1 MNDASSPRSQRRGA
15 ERCLGRDC
23 ACGRSLF
30 AGSDAGGERAAL
42 LYSLIVTCRL
52 NGIEPF
58 AYFQD
63 LLDRIADHPITRIDE
78 LLPWTRAPEHANAAV
93 A

>member
-1 MNDASSPRSQRRGA
+1 MPVNDAWEESA
-15 ERCLGRDC
+15 HEEDH
-23 ACGRSLF
+23 SLQ
-30 AGSDAGGERAAL
+30 APTPAASERAAL

-58 AYFQD
+58 ANFQD
-63 LLDRIADHPITRIDE
+63 LLNRIPDHPITRIDE
-78 LLPWTRAPEHANAAV
+78 LLPWTWAPEHANVAA